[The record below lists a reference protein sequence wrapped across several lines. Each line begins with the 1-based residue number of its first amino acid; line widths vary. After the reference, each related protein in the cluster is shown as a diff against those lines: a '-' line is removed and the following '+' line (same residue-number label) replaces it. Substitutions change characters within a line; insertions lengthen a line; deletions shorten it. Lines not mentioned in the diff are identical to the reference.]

1 MAFSGFERGHRKART
16 LLQICKELVKKSRQQ
31 SAYLSLA
38 QTYLL
43 LGDLNKALDCL
54 ANSLEIA
61 RETQDIFGEE
71 IALGEIGCVY
81 FKLQDFVKALS
92 FFTSQLHIAKIFTF
106 GRFRFALIGEN
117 LTAQSQGEP
126 QGNWRWNSNSRD
138 VVASSPSLSLSLI
151 HI

>member
-92 FFTSQLHIAKIFTF
+92 FFTSQLHIAKKLGITVRE
-106 GRFRFALIGEN
+106 GL
-117 LTAQSQGEP
+117 LTEIRVWP
-126 QGNWRWNSNSRD
+126 TRCWEISRN
-138 VVASSPSLSLSLI
+138 P
-151 HI
+151 